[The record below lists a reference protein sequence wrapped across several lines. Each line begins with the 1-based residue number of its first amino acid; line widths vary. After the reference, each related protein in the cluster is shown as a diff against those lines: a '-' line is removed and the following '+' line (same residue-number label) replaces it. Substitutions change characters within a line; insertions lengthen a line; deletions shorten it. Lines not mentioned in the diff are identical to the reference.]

1 MTKHDSDLTCT
12 DNIITTN
19 GCQWS
24 YMNSLLLVCNCT
36 LGTIASQSKTWTAYH
51 ITIRNYKRKWYFT
64 LNSTLFRVTSESLD
78 ALLPYSLHPICK
90 VVLPCAERHFQMNVH
105 GVHKACHYGDLLYMS
120 WACAIWMALLSDITG
135 AKPCAVIHHGGRI
148 THLLKCFNGISCI
161 YKKDA
166 KQRQEE
172 RLVSCMKCLLD

>member
-1 MTKHDSDLTCT
+1 MPVHSHRSIFRADKIMTKHDSDLTCT

-90 VVLPCAERHFQMNVH
+90 VILPFKWMSMECIRPAIMVTYCTWVELVQSEWHFCLILQAPSHVLLFIM
-105 GVHKACHYGDLLYMS
+105 
-120 WACAIWMALLSDITG
+120 
-135 AKPCAVIHHGGRI
+135 
-148 THLLKCFNGISCI
+148 
-161 YKKDA
+161 
-166 KQRQEE
+166 EE
-172 RLVSCMKCLLD
+172 G